1 MIDWT
6 NGADKVSR
14 YFKVREAIFLR
25 RLNRMANENDGL
37 NAEAKASLVEIF
49 DIMDSVR
56 EILGVP
62 IVTHDAFRSA
72 EYNMKVNGAA
82 NSYHK
87 ARIVMIEGRRH
98 FVGAVDFHPEFPN
111 LSIGQ
116 SCDKAK
122 AILRPELERL
132 GLRMEKNG
140 VGALWVHL
148 DNGPVPAGGH
158 REFIPAL

>member
-14 YFKVREAIFLR
+14 YFKVREAIFLKR
-25 RLNRMANENDGL
+25 FNRLANDTDGL
-37 NAEAKASLVEIF
+37 NADAKASIIEIF
-49 DIMDSVR
+49 DLMDQVR
-56 EILGVP
+56 DLLGVP
-62 IVTHDAFRSA
+62 IIVHDAFRSA
-72 EYNMKVNGAA
+72 EYNMRINGAA

-87 ARIVMIEGRRH
+87 ARIVMIDGRRH
-98 FVGAVDFHPEFPN
+98 FVGAVDFHPEYSG
-111 LSIGQ
+111 LTIAQ

-122 AILRPELERL
+122 NILRPELERL

-140 VGALWVHL
+140 IGALWIHL